1 MGAIIATM
9 EDNDST
15 ACTRCKAPTM
25 YHMMYWLNDAHGIP
39 LCKVCPSCEA
49 QARKKYNPAIFRHY
63 TSYDLDAGE
72 QIEPDY

>member
-1 MGAIIATM
+1 
-9 EDNDST
+9 
-15 ACTRCKAPTM
+15 M